1 MKTMMMDGVHVGDTC
16 IEGDGRF
23 CLSAPNRGSLLTFS
37 LHLARRP
44 QAAMATTPT
53 LIWAQRREK
62 VFVTWESVSSTDVN
76 VTLADGL
83 LSLDGKDKAG
93 KAYKLENMPLW
104 DEIESE
110 ESKWFKNDRCVRARF
125 FMLPRHITH
134 SFVFAC

>member
-1 MKTMMMDGVHVGDTC
+1 
-16 IEGDGRF
+16 
-23 CLSAPNRGSLLTFS
+23 
-37 LHLARRP
+37 
-44 QAAMATTPT
+44 MATTPT

-83 LSLDGKDKAG
+83 LSLHGKDKAG

-110 ESKWFKNDRCVRARF
+110 ESKWFKNDRCVGARF

-134 SFVFAC
+134 SSSLLFC

>member
-1 MKTMMMDGVHVGDTC
+1 MYSRDSVSMMNTWRATSIKKGDA
-16 IEGDGRF
+16 DSPR
-23 CLSAPNRGSLLTFS
+23 SRAPNLTFS
-37 LHLARRP
+37 FNLARRP
-44 QAAMATTPT
+44 QTAMATTPT

-93 KAYKLENMPLW
+93 TAYKLENMPLW

-110 ESKWFKNDRCVRARF
+110 ESKWFKNDRCAAAAASSRGARA
-125 FMLPRHITH
+125 
-134 SFVFAC
+134 AA

>member
-1 MKTMMMDGVHVGDTC
+1 
-16 IEGDGRF
+16 
-23 CLSAPNRGSLLTFS
+23 
-37 LHLARRP
+37 
-44 QAAMATTPT
+44 MATTPT

-110 ESKWFKNDRCVRARF
+110 ESKWFKNDRCVWHAF
-125 FMLPRHITH
+125 LMLPRHITH
-134 SFVFAC
+134 SSSLLFC